1 MSKRTRKNFTKDF
14 KDDAV
19 RVMLDG
25 KERICDLSKR
35 LGVSEGVL
43 GRWKREAILAGA
55 DRFPGK
61 GHQTALEEENSRLRK
76 ELAKLQEERAILKK
90 AVTFFARE
98 TK

>member
-1 MSKRTRKNFTKDF
+1 MAKRTRSTFTKEL

-19 RVMLDG
+19 RLMVDG
-25 KERICDLSKR
+25 KERVSELAKR
-35 LGVSEGVL
+35 LGVSESVL
-43 GRWKREAILAGA
+43 GRWKREAATAGA

-61 GHQTALEEENSRLRK
+61 GHQTALEEENGRLRRD
-76 ELAKLQEERAILKK
+76 LAKLQEERAILKK

>member
-1 MSKRTRKNFTKDF
+1 MAKRTRKNFTKDF
-14 KDDAV
+14 KDNAV
-19 RVMLDG
+19 RLMVDG
-25 KERICDLSKR
+25 KERISDLSER
-35 LGVSEGVL
+35 LGVSAGVL
-43 GRWKREAILAGA
+43 GRWKREAASAGD